1 MKKLKGKTHNWL
13 WHFKGL
19 NERNVLL
26 LINLKKSMQF
36 RNVNDTTIF
45 SYQKDIYSFML
56 WLQEKNINTLEAT
69 VDNLIEYLESLD
81 ISDARKTRILS
92 SLNQM
97 YKLNKKKNYCKEN
110 IVEKYRNK

>member
-1 MKKLKGKTHNWL
+1 MKKLKGKNHIWS

-19 NERNVLL
+19 NERNILL

-36 RNVNDTTIF
+36 RNVSDETIF

-56 WLQEKNINTLEAT
+56 WLQERNINTLEAT
-69 VDNLIEYLESLD
+69 VDNLIDYLDGLD
-81 ISDARKTRILS
+81 ISEARKTRILS
-92 SLNQM
+92 SLNSL
-97 YKLNKKKNYCKEN
+97 YRLNKKKKYCKEN